1 MCRLNTIPQTQP
13 TLTDAGK
20 DTLTDTTEHELKKF
34 TLDSVPGHLIRRC
47 QQRAVDL
54 FSDEVG
60 ENGPNPRQFAVL
72 ISVFQNPGMSQTA
85 LVEASGI
92 DRSTLTEVLRRMIDR
107 GMISKSRTPA
117 DQRANALYLTA
128 AGSAMLE
135 SAFDAAERAQARI
148 LEPIPE
154 TDRTT
159 AITILA
165 AMAGYDTNSDD
176 TK

>member
-1 MCRLNTIPQTQP
+1 MTE
-13 TLTDAGK
+13 
-20 DTLTDTTEHELKKF
+20 TTEHRMRKF
-34 TLDSVPGHLIRRC
+34 SLDSVAGHLIRRC

-54 FSDEVG
+54 FTDEVG
-60 ENGPNPRQFAVL
+60 ADGPNPRQFAVL

-92 DRSTLTEVLRRMIDR
+92 DRSTLTEVLRRMIGYDL
-107 GMISKSRTPA
+107 ISRSRTPT
-117 DQRANALYLTA
+117 DQRANALFLTDT
-128 AGSAMLE
+128 GSAMLE
-135 SAFDAAERAQARI
+135 GAFEAAERAQARI

-159 AITILA
+159 AINILG
-165 AMAGYDTNSDD
+165 AMAGYGINSDN